1 MGMHVM
7 RREEYEGNAMEMDN
21 GGGDTCLRED
31 GWKE

>member
-21 GGGDTCLRED
+21 GGGDTLRED